1 MALPHG
7 RKDTF
12 TALAII
18 LVFAGLSVSADARG
32 RKPADVFAQSIV
44 LSDSPFPARF
54 STDKALISY
63 VNRMDQKEF
72 WQEKNDGDWLI
83 FYMAFF
89 AEQLGRR
96 AYVVQFF
103 DITDADKPIYVT
115 ETQSWPSKSG
125 VRITSGEY
133 LLSAEIF
140 KPDTKY
146 LMLFSA
152 SAAEPALA
160 EAIFV
165 LREFDPNAA
174 NRRATRRKGTDNK
187 PKSSDSKKKSKPTWT
202 PPDW

>member
-12 TALAII
+12 TALAIV
-18 LVFAGLSVSADARG
+18 LVFVGLSVSADARG
-32 RKPADVFAQSIV
+32 REPHDVFAQSIV

-72 WQEKNDGDWLI
+72 WQEKHDGDWLI

-89 AEQLGRR
+89 AEQLERR
-96 AYVVQFF
+96 TYVVQFF
-103 DITDADKPIYVT
+103 DITDANKPLYVT

-146 LMLFSA
+146 LMLFSR
-152 SAAEPALA
+152 STAEPALA

-165 LREFDPNAA
+165 LRPFDPNAA
-174 NRRATRRKGTDNK
+174 NRRATRRKAAGDK
-187 PKSSDSKKKSKPTWT
+187 LKSSDPKKKSTPTWT